1 MNGKVDTANEP
12 TRRTEP
18 EPTNRLLLLLHGKRT
33 KPLHIDI
40 PRVNP
45 DAISD
50 QAKSDV
56 VVVEHGYI
64 VHVASAGCNSF
75 VQKSEKSP
83 SFDEFVQRAA
93 VNAAAAAVGCG
104 YYTQIAPLGG

>member
-1 MNGKVDTANEP
+1 MHNKVDTTDEP

-18 EPTNRLLLLLHGKRT
+18 EPTNRLALFLHGKRT
-33 KPLHIDI
+33 EPLHIDI

-45 DAISD
+45 DAVSD

-64 VHVASAGCNSF
+64 VQVT
-75 VQKSEKSP
+75 
-83 SFDEFVQRAA
+83 R
-93 VNAAAAAVGCG
+93 
-104 YYTQIAPLGG
+104 